1 MAVINK
7 VAQLMSSAKHRTV
20 NYLLFAASL
29 IVYTVNIA
37 HNGYGY
43 LFVSAPVRSM
53 HYKLANI
60 VDITYDAGGIVGV
73 DKTPVALWF
82 QYLATKIFGFNTF
95 GLHLPSAI
103 CGAACVVLI
112 KIIVT
117 RVHGNSAGLLSG
129 CILLITPGFLAVSRS
144 NAVDVVCIMFVLLG
158 LNAYMSAQTENGRN
172 TYKYLVLSGIFI
184 GLGFL
189 TKMWAAAF
197 ILPALLVYLL
207 VRYRMT
213 LETFKQT
220 GILLVATVALPVLWI
235 LQSILRQ
242 DVPHVANS
250 GNGNI
255 LGLIW
260 GHNGPGRVLGFNSG
274 NEVVGMEAIGPLGQ
288 AGSIGKFMQFGGPT
302 GILRLF
308 NASFGDQNMW
318 FALIA
323 LVGVVVML
331 TQRKSSRKLT
341 ALLGGWVLTVYL
353 VLSYASYGTHVYYSS
368 AIAPGIAGIA
378 GISIVHMLTNN
389 QRKHITVGIILWAFT
404 NLIFVMRVD
413 NYLIPI
419 VCTLLAVLGGPA
431 IAAAKIPAKYLTV
444 PLILMSVSPL
454 FWAYAGIANPQR
466 NSFPDARPLTAEMQA
481 TINSRGTTQIGP
493 MGGGF
498 PGENYSKA
506 VAQWLENKQENTLW
520 MAATYSATQSSEWV
534 VHGYTLLPLG
544 GVFGGDKIVSL
555 NEVDTY
561 VSERKLRY
569 FLVPD
574 DTTRMGPG
582 LQSTEILIKVKD
594 VCPVVKELTLVKEHV
609 YDCFGVSLT
618 DLRP

>member
-1 MAVINK
+1 MAVVDK
-7 VAQLMSSAKHRTV
+7 VIQLLNSAKHRTV
-20 NYLLFAASL
+20 NCLLFGAGL
-29 IVYTVNIA
+29 IVYITNIM

-82 QYLATKIFGFNTF
+82 QYLATQIFGFNTF

-103 CGAACVVLI
+103 CGAACVVLL

-117 RVHGNSAGLLSG
+117 KVHGNFAGLLSG
-129 CILLITPGFLAVSRS
+129 CILLLTPGFLAVSRS

-158 LNAYMSAQTENGRN
+158 LNAYMSAHTESGRN
-172 TYKYLVLSGIFI
+172 TYKYLILSGIFI

-197 ILPALLVYLL
+197 ILPALFVYLL
-207 VRYRMT
+207 VRHRMT
-213 LETFKQT
+213 LETVKQT
-220 GILLVATVALPVLWI
+220 GYLLVSTVALPILWV
-235 LQSILRQ
+235 LQSMLRQ
-242 DVPHVANS
+242 DVPYVTSS

-302 GILRLF
+302 GVLRLF
-308 NASFGDQNMW
+308 NTSFGDQNMW

-323 LVGVVVML
+323 LVGAMVML
-331 TQRKSSRKLT
+331 TQRKSSRKLI
-341 ALLGGWVLTVYL
+341 ALLGGWVLAVYL

-368 AIAPGIAGIA
+368 AIAPGIAGLA
-378 GISIVHMLTNN
+378 GISIVHMLKNN
-389 QRKHITVGIILWAFT
+389 QRKYITLGIMLWAFT
-404 NLIFVMRVD
+404 NLLFITRVD

-419 VCTLLAVLGGPA
+419 VCTLLAAVGAMLMSA
-431 IAAAKIPAKYLTV
+431 TKIPTKYFTV

-454 FWAYAGIANPQR
+454 FWAYAGIVNPQR
-466 NSFPDARPLTAEMQA
+466 NSFPDARPLTAEMRDI
-481 TINSRGTTQIGP
+481 INSRGTTQIGP
-493 MGGGF
+493 KDSGF
-498 PGENYSKA
+498 PGANYNKA

-520 MAATYSATQSSEWV
+520 MAATYSATESSEWV
-534 VHGYTLLPLG
+534 VNGYTLLPLG

-555 NEVDTY
+555 NEVNTY
-561 VSERKLRY
+561 VNERKLRY

-582 LQSTEILIKVKD
+582 LQATEILVKVKD
-594 VCPVVKELTLVKEHV
+594 VCPVIKELTLINEHV
-609 YDCFGVSLT
+609 YDCLGVPLT
-618 DLRP
+618 DSRS